1 MIKQLEHSLSVSIDF
16 DVRIGRITYNVNC
29 RAEER
34 VEHFG
39 FEKPAK
45 TRYSVETRCQILL
58 KKQNKKKL
66 NTTNKVHD
74 I

>member
-34 VEHFG
+34 AEHFG
-39 FEKPAK
+39 FE
-45 TRYSVETRCQILL
+45 
-58 KKQNKKKL
+58 
-66 NTTNKVHD
+66 
-74 I
+74 